1 MLIANKGDY
10 NYINNQGETP
20 VEVSVN
26 AEMRQCILKEIRWY
40 RRRSLILARPH
51 DAHESTDD
59 YQSTSLGKILA
70 CSYDAH
76 ESTDDYQPTSLGKI
90 IIAIKSNDHSSSH
103 DGVLYQLK
111 MKIASF
117 L

>member
-1 MLIANKGDY
+1 
-10 NYINNQGETP
+10 
-20 VEVSVN
+20 
-26 AEMRQCILKEIRWY
+26 
-40 RRRSLILARPH
+40 
-51 DAHESTDD
+51 
-59 YQSTSLGKILA
+59 KILA